1 MNKHTWELIKNLSN
15 AIKKVQKFHQQYLS
29 NPSSFLVEFVA
40 KKGGDVTNANAMGFV
55 HMWFIINLYLN
66 FNLILVHF

>member
-55 HMWFIINLYLN
+55 HM
-66 FNLILVHF
+66 